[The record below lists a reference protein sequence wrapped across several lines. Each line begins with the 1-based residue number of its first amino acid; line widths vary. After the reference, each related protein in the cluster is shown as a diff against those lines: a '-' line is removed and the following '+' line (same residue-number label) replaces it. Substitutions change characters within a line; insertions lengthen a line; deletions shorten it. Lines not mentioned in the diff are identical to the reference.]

1 LTSGLRHIPEGQ
13 NLHQKVITFGVVIWF
28 RDAPVN
34 FLGGLRSREPE
45 PAVNGTKVVL
55 SDKIKR
61 VAKIRTVSR

>member
-1 LTSGLRHIPEGQ
+1 MIA
-13 NLHQKVITFGVVIWF
+13 FGVVIRF

-45 PAVNGTKVVL
+45 PAVDGTEDVL

-61 VAKIRTVSR
+61 VAKIRTLSR